1 MTKVMQRDKAILN
14 DLSRFRVMRR
24 DDIVELHFNGLKRP
38 VTGANTVLKRLRRD
52 GRIKAATDRHQY
64 LYFHGESNMKKD
76 SMKIP
81 HFLKIV
87 EFYREIS
94 KHETPRIFNVE
105 PKYGDKGTVEPDTFM
120 IWRKAPFYVEIQ
132 RSVYSAKVFSE
143 KMDRYETFFHGDTW
157 RHESW
162 QPRDKQ
168 YFPNIW
174 VIGETRYD
182 VGQRPFRVFQSRNV
196 EEFLTSLS

>member
-1 MTKVMQRDKAILN
+1 
-14 DLSRFRVMRR
+14 MRR
-24 DDIVELHFNGLKRP
+24 DDIIDIHFSGLKRP

-52 GRIKAATDRHQY
+52 GRVKASTDRHQY
-64 LYFHGESNMKKD
+64 LYFPAESAMKQD
-76 SMKIP
+76 SAKIP

-87 EFYREIS
+87 EFYRDICR
-94 KHETPRIFNVE
+94 HEVPRIFNVE
-105 PKYGDKGTVEPDTFM
+105 PKYGLKGNVEPDAFM

-132 RSVYSAKVFSE
+132 HSTYSAKVFNE
-143 KMDRYETFFHGDTW
+143 KMERYEAFYHGDTW
-157 RHESW
+157 RQESW

-174 VIGETRYD
+174 VIGETRYN
-182 VGQRPFRVFQSRNV
+182 VGQRPFRVFQSRSV

>member
-1 MTKVMQRDKAILN
+1 
-14 DLSRFRVMRR
+14 MRR
-24 DDIVELHFNGLKRP
+24 DDIVDLHFGSLKRP

-64 LYFHGESNMKKD
+64 LYFAAESNMKQD

-105 PKYGDKGTVEPDTFM
+105 PKFGDKGTVEPDGFM

-143 KMDRYETFFHGDTW
+143 KMDRYEAFFHGDTW
-157 RHESW
+157 RQESW
-162 QPRDKQ
+162 QPKERQ
-168 YFPNIW
+168 FFPNIW

-182 VGQRPFRVFQSRNV
+182 IGQRPFRVFQSRNV